1 MFFFVMYKDLGVNRM
16 TNPFQ
21 YLNAINDTK
30 QNIMVDD
37 ITENAYNSFIVNR
50 GLSYFKDTVIFAN
63 EMNRNHHL
71 DSRLQFDFLINIIRK
86 RKRFSKWIKP
96 DTASD
101 VEVVKEYYGYSNE
114 KARQV
119 LTLLTT
125 EQINELKK
133 KVYKGGRK

>member
-1 MFFFVMYKDLGVNRM
+1 MYKDRGVNTM

-30 QNIMVDD
+30 QDLMIDD
-37 ITENAYNSFIVNR
+37 LAEKSYNSFMVNR
-50 GLSYFKDTVIFAN
+50 GLSYFKDTVLFAN
-63 EMNRNHHL
+63 EMNRHHHL
-71 DSRLQFDFLINIIRK
+71 DNRLQFDFLINIIRK

-119 LTLLTT
+119 LTLLTS

>member
-1 MFFFVMYKDLGVNRM
+1 MYKDHGVNAM

-30 QNIMVDD
+30 RDLMVDD
-37 ITENAYNSFIVNR
+37 LAEKSYNSFMVNR
-50 GLSYFKDTVIFAN
+50 GLSYFKDTVLFAN
-63 EMNRNHHL
+63 EMNRHHHL

-96 DTASD
+96 DTLSD
-101 VEVVKEYYGYSNE
+101 VEVVKEYYGYSNQ

-119 LTLLTT
+119 LTLLTS
-125 EQINELKK
+125 EQINDLKK

>member
-1 MFFFVMYKDLGVNRM
+1 M

-37 ITENAYNSFIVNR
+37 ITEKAYNSFIVNR

>member
-1 MFFFVMYKDLGVNRM
+1 M
-16 TNPFQ
+16 NPFE
-21 YLNAINDTK
+21 YLNAINYSK

-37 ITENAYNSFIVNR
+37 LAEKAYNPFMVNR
-50 GLSYFKDTVIFAN
+50 GLSYFHDTVLMAN
-63 EMNRNHHL
+63 EMNQNAHL
-71 DSRLQFDFLINIIRK
+71 DNRLQFDFFINIVRK
-86 RKRFSKWIKP
+86 KKRFSKWFKP
-96 DTASD
+96 EIVSD
-101 VEVVKEYYGYSNE
+101 VEVVKEYYGYSNQ